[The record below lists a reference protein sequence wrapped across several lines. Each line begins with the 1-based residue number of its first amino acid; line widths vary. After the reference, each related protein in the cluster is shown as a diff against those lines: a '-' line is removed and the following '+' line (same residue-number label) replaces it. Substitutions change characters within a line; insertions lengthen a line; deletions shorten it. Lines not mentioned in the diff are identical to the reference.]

1 MPSRRAVF
9 LDRDGVINR
18 DSPDFIKTPEEMI
31 LFPGAPQAIARLDA
45 AGFAVMV
52 VSNQSGLARGLITPE
67 SLEAMHR
74 KLHRAVEEAGG
85 RLTGIYFCPH
95 LPDAGCACRK
105 PKTGML
111 EQAAREHGIALS
123 ESYMAGDKPDDI
135 ACGRAA
141 GCRTILILSGQT
153 RRYDPARFAALPD
166 LICPDLPAAAEQI
179 LRESEGAPGCLRA
192 NNA

>member
-1 MPSRRAVF
+1 MPDRRAVF

-31 LFPGAPQAIARLDA
+31 LFPGVPQAIARLDA
-45 AGFAVMV
+45 AGFAVIV
-52 VSNQSGLARGLITPE
+52 VSNQSGLARGLVT
-67 SLEAMHR
+67 LENLQAMHR
-74 KLHRAVEEAGG
+74 KLNHAVEQAGG

-95 LPDAGCACRK
+95 LPDAGCSCRK
-105 PKTGML
+105 PKTGLL
-111 EQAAREHGIALS
+111 EQAAREHAIALAQ
-123 ESYMAGDKPDDI
+123 SYMAGDKPDDI

-153 RRYDPARFAALPD
+153 RRYDPDHFAPHPD

-179 LRESEGAPGCLRA
+179 LRDNG
-192 NNA
+192 